1 MKNLV
6 LVLAKYSGLF
16 WLSGLLTRNQ
26 LRILGYHGIWFLDG
40 HYGNHLFMNPETFGA
55 RMAWLADSKYHVIPL
70 EEGVSKLN
78 NGGFQPYSV
87 VITIDDGWF
96 GTYQHMVPSLA
107 EHGLPATLYAY
118 TGAIES
124 QRPLYHILVPALI
137 ALSPA
142 KTLELELD
150 GPCRFDLSDPAGKEN
165 AVEEIS
171 TAMAQASKEDA
182 RALCRTL
189 ADKLGFD
196 GEAILASRQFSF
208 MTFEELAAAERDGL
222 DIQLHTHT
230 HHLDVHTP
238 ETVASEVEINREK
251 LAPYVHSSL
260 QHFCY
265 PSGVHSEAMY
275 GYLQKSGVRSAT
287 LVDTGL
293 VRSESPPFALKRLL
307 DGEDV
312 SQLEFEAELSGFLEL
327 LRRAKSRLQG
337 SAGDGR

>member
-1 MKNLV
+1 MKKIT

-16 WLSGLLTRNQ
+16 WLSGLLTRNE
-26 LRILGYHGIWFLDG
+26 LRILGYHGTWFLDG
-40 HYGNHLFMNPETFGA
+40 HYGNHLFMSPEKFGA
-55 RMAWLADSKYHVIPL
+55 RMAWLAGSKYRVIPL
-70 EEGVSKLN
+70 EDGVAGLREGHFPPN
-78 NGGFQPYSV
+78 AV

-96 GTYQHMVPSLA
+96 GTYQHMLPSLT

-137 ALSPA
+137 ELSPV
-142 KTLELELD
+142 KTLELELE
-150 GPCRFDLSDPAGKEN
+150 GPCRFDLSDPTDKAE
-165 AVEEIS
+165 AVEQIS
-171 TAMAQASKEDA
+171 ASLAQASNDDA

-189 ADKLGFD
+189 ADRLGHD
-196 GEAILASRQFSF
+196 GETILTSRQFSF
-208 MTFEELAAAERDGL
+208 MTFEELAAAARDGL

-230 HHLDVHTP
+230 HHLDIRTP
-238 ETVASEVEINREK
+238 ETVASEVTINREK
-251 LAPYVHSSL
+251 LAPHVHSNL

-265 PSGVHSEAMY
+265 PSGVHSEAIY
-275 GYLQKSGVRSAT
+275 GYLKDCGVRSAT

-293 VRSESPPFALKRLL
+293 VQPESPPFALKRLL
-307 DGEDV
+307 DGEQV

>member
-1 MKNLV
+1 MKNII

-16 WLSGLLTRNQ
+16 WLSGLLTRNE
-26 LRILGYHGIWFLDG
+26 LRILAYHGTWFLDG
-40 HYGNHLFMNPETFGA
+40 HYGNHLFMSPEKFGA
-55 RMAWLADSKYHVIPL
+55 RMAWLAGSKYRVIPL
-70 EEGVSKLN
+70 EEGVAGLG
-78 NGGFQPYSV
+78 NGGFPPNAV
-87 VITIDDGWF
+87 VITIDDGWY

-107 EHGLPATLYAY
+107 ENGLPATLYAY

-137 ALSPA
+137 TLSSA
-142 KTLELELD
+142 KHLDLELE
-150 GPCRFDLSDPAGKEN
+150 GPRQFDLTDPADKTE
-165 AVEEIS
+165 AVEQIS
-171 TAMAQASKEDA
+171 TALSQATDEDA
-182 RALCRTL
+182 RTLCRTL
-189 ADKLGFD
+189 AQKLGFD
-196 GEAILASRQFSF
+196 GDTILGSRQFSF
-208 MTFEELAAAERDGL
+208 MTFEELAATEQDGL

-230 HHLDVHTP
+230 HHLDVRTP
-238 ETVASEVEINREK
+238 ETIAGEVTTNREK

-275 GYLQKSGVRSAT
+275 GYLQENGVRSAT

-293 VRSESPPFALKRLL
+293 VRPESPRFALKRLL
-307 DGEDV
+307 DGEQV